1 MTVDLLA
8 GGRKFFLTIFAIL
21 LAFLLA
27 LIAIAVTVKHPES
40 SAAVT
45 GVATGFTSV
54 LMVALA
60 FFNGANAAIEWKH
73 ASKSSTS
80 SERRDT
86 THREHRTDEEILSRR
101 HDGIEETP

>member
-1 MTVDLLA
+1 MKLDLLA
-8 GGRKFFLTIFAIL
+8 GGRKFFLTVFCIV

-27 LIAIAVTVKHPES
+27 LIAIAVTVSNPES
-40 SAAVT
+40 SA
-45 GVATGFTSV
+45 GVSGIVTGFTSV

-73 ASKSSTS
+73 ASVSNVSA
-80 SERRDT
+80 ERRDS
-86 THREHRTDEEILSRR
+86 THREYRTDEKIAERR